1 MRLFTMGASL
11 CALALTP
18 ALADETC
25 ARGEDVRVIEVL
37 TPGEVGAACDL
48 RYTRDGGSN
57 VSVPYHADNSSD
69 FCGERARALVA
80 SLVDAG
86 FTCTQQETP
95 PALREVRE
103 REFDIE
109 DILADAKT
117 PVTDESQAALTVA
130 APPGGA
136 TQGPAQQGFAPEPQP
151 VLQQPAFAQE
161 ETLPEAQD
169 FAAAS
174 DMAPRG
180 PTSLAP
186 ASLLSAD
193 AGTPN
198 RKSAPVGRL
207 VGASPDA
214 PPLTSS
220 VAVQQE
226 VPAAPASIEP
236 AQMVEPAPATAASS
250 EAKPAAPQPAT
261 PMKTR
266 PAPDL
271 IRAVLAAQAA
281 AWNDGD
287 LDDFMAGYWKSPNL
301 RFVSGASV
309 TKGWEPTMK
318 RYRDQYGTGAALGR
332 LSFENIDVQMLNTDV
347 AVVVG
352 RFNLVRADKRD
363 SGAFTL
369 VMQRFDGLWR
379 IVHDHTVE
387 DAPPSAIAQAS
398 Q

>member
-1 MRLFTMGASL
+1 MRHLAFGAAL
-11 CALALTP
+11 CALATAP
-18 ALADETC
+18 AFADETC

-57 VSVPYHADNSSD
+57 VSVPYHADNASD
-69 FCGERARALVA
+69 FCSERARALVA

-86 FTCTQQETP
+86 FTCTPQQTP

-109 DILADAKT
+109 DILADAET
-117 PVTDESQAALTVA
+117 APDADEPELAVA
-130 APPGGA
+130 APPA
-136 TQGPAQQGFAPEPQP
+136 AEQESLAEQTPAQP
-151 VLQQPAFAQE
+151 VLEQPAYAQAA
-161 ETLPEAQD
+161 PGPAAQD
-169 FAAAS
+169 SAVPAAAQ
-174 DMAPRG
+174 RG
-180 PTSLAP
+180 PTALAP
-186 ASLLSAD
+186 ANVSSTNAEAL
-193 AGTPN
+193 N
-198 RKSAPVGRL
+198 RQAASVGRL

-220 VAVQQE
+220 VALQQD
-226 VPAAPASIEP
+226 AAPETATPEP
-236 AQMVEPAPATAASS
+236 AQPVEPATAAPPPAAS
-250 EAKPAAPQPAT
+250 EAKTVAAQPAT

-301 RFVSGASV
+301 RFVSGATV
-309 TKGWEPTMK
+309 TKGWEPTLK
-318 RYRDQYGTGAALGR
+318 RYREQYGTGAALGH
-332 LSFENIDVQMLNTDV
+332 LSFENVDVQMLNTDV

-379 IVHDHTVE
+379 IVHDHSVE
-387 DAPPSAIAQAS
+387 DAPAVPALTATAS

>member
-1 MRLFTMGASL
+1 MRSFAIGASL
-11 CALALTP
+11 CALAATP

-37 TPGEVGAACDL
+37 TPGQVGAACDL

-57 VSVPYHADNSSD
+57 VSVPYHADNAAD
-69 FCGERARALVA
+69 FCSERARALIA

-86 FTCTQQETP
+86 FVCTQKASA
-95 PALREVRE
+95 PALREVQE

-109 DILADAKT
+109 EILADAQAD
-117 PVTDESQAALTVA
+117 PQADEPQTRLAVA
-130 APPGGA
+130 APPGMA
-136 TQGPAQQGFAPEPQP
+136 QESAPAEASAPSSLEP
-151 VLQQPAFAQE
+151 VLEQPALTQAPGAAAEQEVITPAFAQ
-161 ETLPEAQD
+161 
-169 FAAAS
+169 
-174 DMAPRG
+174 RG
-180 PTSLAP
+180 PTALAP
-186 ASLLSAD
+186 AALSAEGAAD
-193 AGTPN
+193 LKRHAL
-198 RKSAPVGRL
+198 PVGRL
-207 VGASPDA
+207 VGASPDE
-214 PPLTSS
+214 PPLSDGL
-220 VAVQQE
+220 AVQQE
-226 VPAAPASIEP
+226 PASIEP
-236 AQMVEPAPATAASS
+236 VQALSQPAQENAAT
-250 EAKPAAPQPAT
+250 KPAAGEIQAST

-309 TKGWEPTMK
+309 TKGWEPTLK
-318 RYRDQYGTGAALGR
+318 RYRELYGTGAALGR
-332 LSFENIDVQMLNTDV
+332 LSFDNIEVQMLNTDV

-352 RFNLVRADKRD
+352 RYNLVRADARD

-379 IVHDHTVE
+379 IVHDHSVG
-387 DAPPSAIAQAS
+387 DAPAAPALTATAS

>member
-1 MRLFTMGASL
+1 MRSFAIGASL
-11 CALALTP
+11 CALAATP

-37 TPGEVGAACDL
+37 TPGDVGAACDL

-57 VSVPYHADNSSD
+57 VSVPYHADNAAD
-69 FCGERARALVA
+69 FCSERARALVA

-86 FTCTQQETP
+86 FVCTQKAAA
-95 PALREVRE
+95 PALREVQE

-109 DILADAKT
+109 DILADAQ
-117 PVTDESQAALTVA
+117 TDPQPDEPQTRLAVA
-130 APPGGA
+130 APPGMA
-136 TQGPAQQGFAPEPQP
+136 QESAPVEASAPPVLEQPAVTQAEPEPAAP
-151 VLQQPAFAQE
+151 DVFAQ
-161 ETLPEAQD
+161 
-169 FAAAS
+169 
-174 DMAPRG
+174 RG
-180 PTSLAP
+180 PTALAP
-186 ASLLSAD
+186 AHVSA
-193 AGTPN
+193 AGAAELN
-198 RKSAPVGRL
+198 RQALPVGRI

-214 PPLTSS
+214 PLLSGG
-220 VAVQQE
+220 AALQQE
-226 VPAAPASIEP
+226 PVSTNIEP
-236 AQMVEPAPATAASS
+236 AQAAAAQPAQENAAP
-250 EAKPAAPQPAT
+250 KPAAGEIQAST

-309 TKGWEPTMK
+309 TKGWEPTLK
-318 RYRDQYGTGAALGR
+318 RYRELYGTGAALGR
-332 LSFENIDVQMLNTDV
+332 LGFENIEVQMLNTDV

-352 RFNLVRADKRD
+352 RYNLVRADARD

-379 IVHDHTVE
+379 IVHDHSVG
-387 DAPPSAIAQAS
+387 DAPAAPALTATAS